1 MKSYGIMERFIKSYV
16 FLEKPRF
23 DVVEST
29 VLQKEIHL
37 RQGCENREKQKTHI
51 THSRTV
57 CHCMLLKKQ
66 QCPIFGIRCYKLK
79 FTYNH
84 YVLRYYEVGASSVH
98 QGLSCVVLQAA
109 RPAAQASQRLASE
122 EPVSCCGQDL
132 LSKYREGSHWFPGR
146 DGKFRNLQM
155 NAHKFRHYY
164 TLLHLR
170 NDVMHLQ
177 GSHLL
182 SLSPFIPPKWQLKTR
197 NFYE

>member
-1 MKSYGIMERFIKSYV
+1 MIYKILCLLGETQIRRGWVYHPSEGNPLKTRLWKSR
-16 FLEKPRF
+16 
-23 DVVEST
+23 
-29 VLQKEIHL
+29 
-37 RQGCENREKQKTHI
+37 ENIQKTHI

-66 QCPIFGIRCYKLK
+66 QWPIFGIRWYKLK

-164 TLLHLR
+164 TLLHIR
-170 NDVMHLQ
+170 NDAMHLQ